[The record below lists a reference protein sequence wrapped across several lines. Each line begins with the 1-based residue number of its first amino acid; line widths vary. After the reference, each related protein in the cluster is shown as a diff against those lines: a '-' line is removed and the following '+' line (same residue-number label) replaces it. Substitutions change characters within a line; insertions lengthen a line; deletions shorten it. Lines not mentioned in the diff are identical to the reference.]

1 MNNFFAKLIAGKWSG
16 LAIFLVAFT
25 FVGLIF
31 GPLASVKSET
41 APGVGLPDTNETV
54 LVEEALKELPSQ
66 DGTAAVIVYR
76 TKDGAEM
83 TEDQKTWVLGTETTF
98 TPPFPP
104 DAKPVVTLEGGQ
116 AAKFVE
122 YSNLELPNGDKFV
135 PPATLSEDGSTAV
148 ITVPMATIDEEAEC
162 TIDGKTKTCST
173 IELAKQRVDDMRAL
187 AKEEMPTNLETALT
201 GPEGFVVDL
210 SNVFAGANFTLL
222 GTTALVVMVL
232 LLITYRS
239 PVLWAIPLLNVGIA
253 DAISGDLAYKVAGWF
268 GIDKLDGSVTGIL
281 SVLVFGAGTDYAL
294 LLISRYR
301 EELYNFNNKREA
313 MMAAWKGAA
322 PAIFASG
329 ITVILALSTLALANL
344 EGTRAL
350 GIACATGVLV
360 AMVGALFVLPVLLVS
375 FGTWIFWPVRPKVGQ
390 TPKTETGVWNK
401 LGRGVSKRPVAV
413 AIIGFIVLGG
423 LAFGGASVKIGLS
436 STEQFLKEPEAVTGQ
451 LYLADAFPAGTTT
464 PSTVIAN
471 SDMADEVVKAAEKVE
486 GVSSVEVATD
496 NAGEPISNGTITKIN
511 VVLDGESRSQEAY
524 DAIVKLRDAVHAI
537 DGADAMV
544 GGQDA
549 QYLDVK
555 NSYAADQGLIIPL
568 ILGLVFV
575 VLVLLLRS
583 FVAPVLLLIT
593 VVASFFASLGAGWML
608 FTSVFGFPALDLSV
622 YLFSFLF
629 LVALGVDY
637 NIFLVTRAQEEGEK
651 LGVRE
656 GMIKALSST
665 GGVITSAGILLAAVF
680 AVLGVLP
687 LVALAQIGVIVCIGV
702 LLDTLLVR
710 TVIVPALA
718 FIAGEKFWWPRKAN

>member
-1 MNNFFAKLIAGKWSG
+1 MNNFFAKLVAGKWSG

-66 DGTAAVIVYR
+66 DGTAAVLVYR

-83 TEDQKTWVLGTETTF
+83 TEDQKTWVLGTETSF

-104 DAKPVVTLEGGQ
+104 GAEPIITHEGGQ

-148 ITVPMATIDEEAEC
+148 ISVPMATIDEEAEC

-173 IELAKQRVDDMRAL
+173 IELAKKRVDDMRAL
-187 AKEEMPTNLETALT
+187 AKDEMPTNLETALT

-222 GTTALVVMVL
+222 GTTALVVMIL

-253 DAISGDLAYKVAGWF
+253 DAISGDLATKVASWF
-268 GIDKLDGSVTGIL
+268 GIDNLDGSVTGIL

-313 MMAAWKGAA
+313 MLAAWKGAA

-390 TPKTETGVWNK
+390 TPKTETGLWNK

-423 LAFGGASVKIGLS
+423 LAFGGSSVKIGLS
-436 STEQFLKEPEAVTGQ
+436 STEQFLKQPEAVTGQ
-451 LYLADAFPAGTTT
+451 LYLAKAFPAGTTT

-471 SDMADEVVKAAEKVE
+471 SDKADEVVQAAADVE
-486 GVSSVEVATD
+486 GVSSAEIATN
-496 NAGEPISNGTITKIN
+496 NAGEAISNGSITKIN

-537 DGADAMV
+537 DGADAKV

-568 ILGLVFV
+568 ILALVFV

-583 FVAPVLLLIT
+583 FVAPVLLLVT